1 MAIVFRVL
9 GLGIMQVIF
18 VRLPLPQPPIVSDI
32 MYNYLD
38 FFSFLGYRDNIINLI
53 LIYLYTGDG
62 GGV

>member
-1 MAIVFRVL
+1 MAFFFRVL

-38 FFSFLGYRDNIINLI
+38 LFHFWDNIINFI
-53 LIYLYTGDG
+53 RPPPP
-62 GGV
+62 V